1 MLNVWRTTLDV
12 KPLKYSAVL
21 FIIFAL
27 TNTHTHTQC
36 KNLSH
41 AKTCFLF
48 VLKTADFRK
57 IKILYL

>member
-27 TNTHTHTQC
+27 TNTRHTHTH
-36 KNLSH
+36 N
-41 AKTCFLF
+41 A
-48 VLKTADFRK
+48 
-57 IKILYL
+57 KILVMPKHAFYLF